1 VPSRSADDDP
11 SEGERAVARF
21 RLLRPFLEEGVPL
34 AAVARAAGV
43 PLRTAKRWVQR
54 YRARGLDGLARRSRA
69 DKGSPRV
76 LLPPVRELIEGLA
89 LRKPRRSVAGIA
101 RIVADAARERG
112 WAAPSYAAV
121 RAVVKDLDPA
131 LLVLAH
137 QGGKAYADGFELLH
151 RREAARPNEVWQAD
165 HTLLDVVVTDEAG
178 GAARPWLTVVID
190 DHSRA
195 VAGYG
200 LAPTEPTALQ
210 TALVLRQAIWR
221 KAEPGWPVCG
231 IPEVLYTDHG
241 RDFTSRHLERA
252 CAELKVRLVFSA
264 VGKPRGRGRI
274 ERFFATVDQR
284 FLPGLPGHAPPGFP
298 APEPSL
304 SLRDLDAAF
313 RRFLLDDYHQAP
325 HGGTGVTPLA
335 RWRAGGFTPRMPASL
350 EQLDLLLLTVARP
363 RRVQRDGI
371 RFQGLRYIDPTLAAF
386 VGETVTIR
394 HDPGDLAEV
403 RVFRGDRFVCRAICP
418 ELAGETVGLKDIARA
433 RRERQRQL
441 GQAIGARRSLVD
453 QLLLARPAMKAAG
466 AGPPPQRPAPARP
479 RGLKRYENE

>member
-1 VPSRSADDDP
+1 MSGADDL
-11 SEGERAVARF
+11 AVARF
-21 RLLRPFLEEGVPL
+21 RLLRPSLEDGVPL
-34 AAVARAAGV
+34 TAVAREAGV
-43 PLRTAKRWVQR
+43 PLGTAKRWVHR
-54 YRARGLDGLARRSRA
+54 YRARGLDGLARRPRS

-89 LRKPRRSVAGIA
+89 LRKPRRSIAGIM

-112 WAAPSYAAV
+112 WAVPSYTAV
-121 RAVVKDLDPA
+121 RAVVNGLDPA

-178 GAARPWLTVVID
+178 RAVRPWLSVVID

-200 LAPTEPTALQ
+200 LALTEPTALQ

-221 KAEPGWPVCG
+221 KAEPRWPICG

-241 RDFTSRHLERA
+241 TDFTSRHLEQA
-252 CAELKVRLVFSA
+252 CAELKVRLIFST

-274 ERFFATVDQR
+274 ERFFATTNQR
-284 FLPGLPGHAPPGFP
+284 FLPGLPGHAPPGSP
-298 APEPSL
+298 APEPGL
-304 SLRDLDAAF
+304 GLRELDAAF

-325 HGGTGVTPLA
+325 HGGTGTSPLA

-394 HDPGDLAEV
+394 YDPGDLAEI
-403 RVFRGDRFVCRAICP
+403 RVFRDDRFVCRAICP

-441 GQAIGARRSLVD
+441 SQAIRARRSLVD
-453 QLLLARPAMKAAG
+453 QLLARPETEVAG
-466 AGPPPQRPAPARP
+466 TGPPPGRPAPARP

>member
-1 VPSRSADDDP
+1 MSGADDL
-11 SEGERAVARF
+11 AVTRF
-21 RLLRPFLEEGVPL
+21 RQLRPFLEDGVPL
-34 AAVARAAGV
+34 TAVAREAGV
-43 PLRTAKRWVQR
+43 PLGTAKRWVHR
-54 YRARGLDGLARRSRA
+54 YRAQGLEGLARRPRS
-69 DKGSPRV
+69 DKGSPRI

-89 LRKPRRSVAGIA
+89 LRKPRQSIAGIM
-101 RIVADAARERG
+101 RIVAGAARERG
-112 WAAPSYAAV
+112 WAMPSYTAV
-121 RAVVKDLDPA
+121 RAVVNGLDPA

-137 QGGKAYADGFELLH
+137 EGSKAYADGFELLH

-165 HTLLDVVVTDEAG
+165 HTLLDIVVMDEAG
-178 GAARPWLTVVID
+178 RTVRPWLSVVID

-195 VAGYG
+195 VAGYS
-200 LAPTEPTALQ
+200 LALTEPTALQ

-221 KAEPGWPVCG
+221 KAEPRWPVCG

-241 RDFTSRHLERA
+241 SDFTSRHLERV
-252 CAELKVRLVFSA
+252 CAELKVRLIFSA

-274 ERFFATVDQR
+274 ERFFATVNQR
-284 FLPGLPGHAPPGFP
+284 FLLGLPGHAPPGSP
-298 APEPSL
+298 APEASM
-304 SLRDLDAAF
+304 SLRELEAAF

-325 HGGTGVTPLA
+325 HSSTGTSPLA
-335 RWRAGGFTPRMPASL
+335 RWQAGGFTPRMPASL

-394 HDPGDLAEV
+394 YDPGDLAEI
-403 RVFRGDRFVCRAICP
+403 RIFRDDRFVCRAICP
-418 ELAGETVGLKDIARA
+418 ELAGETVGLKDITRA

-441 GQAIGARRSLVD
+441 NQAIRTRRSLVD
-453 QLLLARPAMKAAG
+453 QLLARPEAKAA
-466 AGPPPQRPAPARP
+466 ATGPPPGRPAPARP